1 MIPKSTIAFSLQPS
15 IHNQKKSTSKFMS
28 LNTFESSSYTADSM
42 STATSLSP
50 PLDGITPIQQFEPVL
65 NTQAATSFIII
76 AIVFTLLQLRISAV
90 SSAAKRRSTAL
101 EELRKIESLQLF
113 TPDGIEDQVS
123 KAKLEYETALRNEL
137 DLRTIIPGVR
147 IVAPNDPKRDA
158 KERAN
163 AKRFLGWTDDEE
175 ILFFGTDD
183 DDDDNVVT
191 PSLQLLEKNAN
202 RNSIQQQDENNG
214 PGLSNTSKLIL
225 GGVALMLIIYG
236 LGLTFLDPMLADQV
250 FTTVGGSPPSDM
262 PLSSWSYVGT

>member
-15 IHNQKKSTSKFMS
+15 IHIRRISTSKFMS
-28 LNTFESSSYTADSM
+28 VNMIEPSYVVADADSM
-42 STATSLSP
+42 STATS
-50 PLDGITPIQQFEPVL
+50 LDGITPIQQFEPVL
-65 NTQAATSFIII
+65 NIQAATSFIII
-76 AIVFTLLQLRISAV
+76 AIVFTLLQLRINAV

-101 EELRKIESLQLF
+101 EELRKIESLQLSE
-113 TPDGIEDQVS
+113 PDGIEDQVN

-158 KERAN
+158 EERAN

-183 DDDDNVVT
+183 DGDNNVIT

-202 RNSIQQQDENNG
+202 GNIQQQDENNG
-214 PGLSNTSKLIL
+214 PGISNSSKLIL
-225 GGVALMLIIYG
+225 GGVASTLMLLLI
-236 LGLTFLDPMLADQV
+236 GLTFLDPMLADQV
-250 FTTVGGSPPSDM
+250 FTAIEGSPPSDM
-262 PLSSWSYVGT
+262 PLSSWSHVGT